1 MHDAH
6 SGMKVRSTQL
16 SCRIKYLHCA
26 VSGCGL
32 ADAAPS
38 WSDQSD
44 DEGAASARAQPETA
58 QCRYLMRWLQ
68 ARVWWGEGESSEPP
82 LQMQLLGHNQN
93 QHNGDTTPG
102 CLARD
107 ASPTVARHACSRC
120 PDFCVMGPKYA

>member
-16 SCRIKYLHCA
+16 SCRIQYLHCA

-38 WSDQSD
+38 GSDESD
-44 DEGAASARAQPETA
+44 DEGAASARPQPETA

-68 ARVWWGEGESSEPP
+68 GRVWWWGGGGGESSE
-82 LQMQLLGHNQN
+82 
-93 QHNGDTTPG
+93 
-102 CLARD
+102 A
-107 ASPTVARHACSRC
+107 
-120 PDFCVMGPKYA
+120 